1 VEELVPLYKAAMR
14 RFNSV
19 GKVTIMG
26 RNDGHAISV
35 FKRLWEQ
42 TELTIRFRVAHG
54 FARNAY
60 RPEAI
65 TKRVGNLSG
74 FGDAWLKIAAA
85 NVGNPDGAL
94 GNGRGWTRKRVPRGH
109 RRRTVQYVEEA
120 EGAQHRVETGNMG
133 DSLVREYELLKGE
146 AHALEKDR
154 SHGRTDTVCDGSC
167 E

>member
-1 VEELVPLYKAAMR
+1 MPLYKAAMR

-42 TELTIRFRVAHG
+42 EELTIRFRVAHG
-54 FARNAY
+54 FARNTY

-65 TKRVGNLSG
+65 IKRVGNLSG

-94 GNGRGWTRKRVPRGH
+94 GNGRGWTRKRVPEGTADVLKSTS
-109 RRRTVQYVEEA
+109 RRPTEGNTV
-120 EGAQHRVETGNMG
+120 
-133 DSLVREYELLKGE
+133 
-146 AHALEKDR
+146 
-154 SHGRTDTVCDGSC
+154 RTDHSVDAVEGV
-167 E
+167 